1 MTHVLQQHLLHSL
14 ERGRRAGIY
23 SVCSVDAP
31 TRQFRFD
38 IGFALCSR
46 AFAGLHDGECDEPRG
61 ERLLPGDAR
70 QLRADGEGG
79 LLPNRGS
86 DGRASAACNHTF
98 SIQVHWAVIA

>member
-46 AFAGLHDGECDEPRG
+46 AFAGLHDG
-61 ERLLPGDAR
+61 
-70 QLRADGEGG
+70 
-79 LLPNRGS
+79 
-86 DGRASAACNHTF
+86 
-98 SIQVHWAVIA
+98 